1 MKTILV
7 PTDFSEPSLYGLEF
21 AADLARRSKA
31 SVHLFNAVLIAGYYY
46 TGDPSAMS
54 GTPAEFMMQDF
65 GEEYKKTALSRLKS
79 LSAKTY
85 LKGIKVT
92 YSCESALNI
101 HNCILDEANKVK
113 AGIIVMGS
121 QGAGNL
127 KTIVLGSNAERVVRF
142 STIPVVVLP
151 ARTKAAS
158 MKKMVFASDF
168 KDEANAI
175 FPFVKQFAK
184 LFKSELHLLKVITMD
199 QFSRTRDDEKLLQE
213 FNKKYGGGFLTSLY
227 NDYMKE
233 EGILNFAASQ
243 HAGLIAI
250 GTHGK
255 RGLSRFFSE
264 DVSEGIVRLS
274 RLPLLVVNLKKFTSR
289 NGIF

>member
-21 AADLARRSKA
+21 AAELARKSKA
-31 SVHLFNAVLIAGYYY
+31 SVHLFNAVLISGYYY
-46 TGDPSAMS
+46 AGDPAAMG
-54 GTPAEFMMQDF
+54 GTPAEIMMQDF
-65 GEEYKKTALSRLKS
+65 GEGYKKTALSRLKS
-79 LSAKTY
+79 LSAKACF
-85 LKGIKVT
+85 KGIKVT
-92 YSCESALNI
+92 YSCETALNI

-121 QGAGNL
+121 RGAGNL

-142 STIPVVVLP
+142 STIPVVVIP
-151 ARTKAAS
+151 VRVKAGVL
-158 MKKMVFASDF
+158 KKMVFASDF
-168 KDEANAI
+168 KNEANAI

-184 LFKSELHLLKVITMD
+184 LFNSELHLLKVVTMD
-199 QFSRTRDDEKLLQE
+199 QFSRTRDDEKLMQE
-213 FNKKYGGGFLTSLY
+213 FNKKYGGGFVTSLY

-233 EGILNFAASQ
+233 EGILSYAAEQ
-243 HAGLIAI
+243 HAGMIAI

-274 RLPLLVVNLKKFTSR
+274 GLPILVVNLKKFTSK